1 MAASL
6 SWVFGR
12 RNPAAPESCRFAGY
26 NKDVGM
32 GPIGYRDGSAALDQR
47 RAEHRVRSRELDD
60 QCSQSAR
67 RQLPRK
73 LRRELERLRAAA
85 EPAGESMQELM
96 AAEKALDA
104 YEDKLDEALGLAAEL
119 RRSVEPFVR
128 RDVLVRWFGF
138 TSLSVVL
145 LSTAV
150 QQAGLGDFM
159 LSAVGVKVLRATA
172 MIPASRLAYEA
183 DGHSEIAPAQL
194 ECAVSAGMLRC
205 TTVRPHRRT
214 AGSRIVDTSFPT
226 VTR

>member
-1 MAASL
+1 MAPTFSR
-6 SWVFGR
+6 VFAR
-12 RNPAAPESCRFAGY
+12 RNPAAPESSRFAGY
-26 NKDVGM
+26 NNTVGM
-32 GPIGYRDGSAALDQR
+32 GAIGYRDGSVALEQR
-47 RAEHRVRSRELDD
+47 RAEHRARSRELDD

-96 AAEKALDA
+96 AAEEALDA
-104 YEDKLDEALGLAAEL
+104 YEHKLDEALGLAAEL

-128 RDVLVRWFGF
+128 PDALMRWVGF
-138 TSLSVVL
+138 TTLSVAL
-145 LSTAV
+145 LSMTV

-183 DGHSEIAPAQL
+183 DSHADIVPAEL

-205 TTVRPHRRT
+205 TTVHPHRRT
-214 AGSRIVDTSFPT
+214 AGSRSVDTSFPM